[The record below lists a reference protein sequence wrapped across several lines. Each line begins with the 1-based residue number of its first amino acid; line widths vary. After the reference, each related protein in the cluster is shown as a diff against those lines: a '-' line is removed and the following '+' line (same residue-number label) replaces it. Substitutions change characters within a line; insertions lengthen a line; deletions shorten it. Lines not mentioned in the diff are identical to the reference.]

1 MASLLAKHSDQVAC
15 INDLKPTF
23 LLLLTET
30 WLSDVVPN
38 SLVFLD
44 GYSIYRKDQNHKK
57 RGGVCIYVSNELLS
71 DNKVTP
77 IVTNTPGLFAG
88 V

>member
-1 MASLLAKHSDQVAC
+1 MHGLLPLVQKNIHKQNRCCTV
-15 INDLKPTF
+15 
-23 LLLLTET
+23 LLTET